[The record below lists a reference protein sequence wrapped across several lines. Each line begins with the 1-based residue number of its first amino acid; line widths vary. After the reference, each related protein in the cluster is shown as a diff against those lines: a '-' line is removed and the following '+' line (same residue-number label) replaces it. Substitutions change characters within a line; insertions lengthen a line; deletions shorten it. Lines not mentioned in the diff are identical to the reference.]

1 MTWPA
6 TLPDTFL
13 DALPAEQRGE
23 AEAVAQAWMGFLPG
37 LERALPAAQ
46 ACPDDPALAL
56 LAGLVALLGQTPAA
70 AAEAARHLQVARR
83 RADRLDGWGQGLLQL
98 AELWLTGELGLAL
111 RAAEQL
117 AAAHPEAPLT
127 LKLAEWLCY
136 LRGQAVHGARL
147 LDLALWFGHHH
158 PHHPD
163 VLAIEAFAHE
173 LCGSL
178 PAAERRALQ
187 ALELRSLNPW
197 ADHALLHALQRGG
210 ALERALALAE
220 QRSPSWGEAAAPMAL
235 HNHWHWALLWLEAA
249 DAPAALRQWQQA
261 LDAQPVEQGTG
272 ELIDR
277 IALNCRLELAAA
289 EPLLPPFDPE
299 WSALAEAI
307 GDRVLQPE
315 APLIAAHY
323 GWCLARAGCSGPL
336 AELRGRVEQLA
347 HHPEAVEPAWCWQ
360 PAALAILDGA
370 VALAQGRHA
379 HALALLE
386 PVQGW
391 FSMAGGSDAQ
401 AQILDQMLLV
411 AARGCGRH
419 PLVEQRVGRLRADRP
434 QLTPLDRH
442 WLSRC

>member
-1 MTWPA
+1 
-6 TLPDTFL
+6 
-13 DALPAEQRGE
+13 
-23 AEAVAQAWMGFLPG
+23 MGFLPG
-37 LERALPAAQ
+37 MERAIPAAQ
-46 ACPDDPALAL
+46 ACPDAPALAL

-70 AAEAARHLQVARR
+70 AAEAARQLQVARL
-83 RADRLDGWGQGLLQL
+83 RADRLDAWGQGLLQL
-98 AELWLTGELGLAL
+98 AELWLAGELGLAL

-136 LRGQAVHGARL
+136 LRGQALHGPRL
-147 LDLALWFGHHH
+147 LDLALWFGRHH

-210 ALERALALAE
+210 ALDRAQALAE
-220 QRSPSWGEAAAPMAL
+220 QRSPSWAEAAAPMAL
-235 HNHWHWALLWLEAA
+235 HNHWHWALLWLEAG
-249 DAPAALRQWQQA
+249 DVPAALGQWQQA
-261 LDAQPVEQGTG
+261 LVAQPAEQGTG

-277 IALNCRLELAAA
+277 IAFTCRLELAAA
-289 EPLLPPFDPE
+289 EPLGPSLDPG

-323 GWCLARAGCSGPL
+323 GWCLARAGRTAAL
-336 AELRGRVEQLA
+336 AKLRGRVEQLA
-347 HHPEAVEPAWCWQ
+347 HGPAAVEPLWCWQ
-360 PAALAILDGA
+360 PAGSAMLEGV

-379 HALALLE
+379 DALVLLE

-391 FSMAGGSDAQ
+391 FPMAGGSDAQ
-401 AQILDQMLLV
+401 AQILNQMLLV
-411 AARGCGRH
+411 AACRSGRR
-419 PLVEQRVGRLRADRP
+419 PLVEQLVARLRADRP

-442 WLSRC
+442 WLSCC